1 MENLITTI
9 LSEEMEKLGNRISED
24 LASTLVELDGNL
36 KDIDNG
42 TLIKIPMAAGY
53 VTLST
58 YLNDCKSTCLRIRV
72 WMTDEIEPEN
82 NDDFQAEIPEINQEM
97 DTRKAD

>member
-1 MENLITTI
+1 MTDLITST
-9 LSEEMEKLGNRISED
+9 LSEELEKLGNRISED
-24 LASTLVELDGNL
+24 LTSTLVGFDGSL

-58 YLNDCKSTCLRIRV
+58 FLNDSKQTCLRLRL
-72 WMTDEIEPEN
+72 WMTEELYPDPMKIEEEDEVELE
-82 NDDFQAEIPEINQEM
+82 DKYD
-97 DTRKAD
+97 